1 MLEQGM
7 AKGSWGGLRSAGA
20 GFLPSLPPS
29 LQCWRGCDEANEINM
44 PRTRNTNKKPRPPKE
59 VKNIT
64 IKCKVLEIN
73 IIRVSS
79 AAIKRLI
86 CYCRKEKK
94 NNNVFM
100 LKLLPRIAFHLVHS
114 VLLFFPF
121 RPPFSPISPRCL
133 YCCRWL

>member
-7 AKGSWGGLRSAGA
+7 AKGSGGGLLSAGA

-44 PRTRNTNKKPRPPKE
+44 PRKRNTNKKPRPPKE

-100 LKLLPRIAFHLVHS
+100 LKIAAKNCFSSSAFCFIVFPFSPSLFPHLPAMS
-114 VLLFFPF
+114 VLL
-121 RPPFSPISPRCL
+121 
-133 YCCRWL
+133 